1 MGDLSAEYGPKCALP
16 AKFLVFGIQVVM
28 TTPFKNFDGSNFL
41 GQVHGRHLGFQNGRH
56 QGPIFLNISK
66 TKTATELIL
75 AARPPF
81 AGSMSHVD

>member
-1 MGDLSAEYGPKCALP
+1 MVSEGLEPGSIVLDTMLVGDLSAEYGPKCALP

-56 QGPIFLNISK
+56 Q
-66 TKTATELIL
+66 
-75 AARPPF
+75 
-81 AGSMSHVD
+81 